1 MKVGSLVRIT
11 RLALGVPK
19 DTIGLI
25 TSIAVVTD
33 SGFEYYMVQM
43 CGIEVPRRWLG
54 RDLEIINESR

>member
-25 TSIAVVTD
+25 TSIVAAD
-33 SGFEYYMVQM
+33 SGIEYHIVQM
-43 CGIEVPRRWLG
+43 CGIDTPRRWLIQ
-54 RDLEIINESR
+54 DLEIINENR